1 MAPTNK
7 KQKDVIVNAELEI
20 GESRFDFTS
29 CIEDALEHAHAE
41 LFELQETIDS
51 LDALKPQCDKIDY
64 ALAASS
70 GALCGLIDIFLVG
83 APGESPLGD
92 ITDTWFT
99 NRTRDFAKMCGWKG
113 GNDKSAIGF
122 LERKFR
128 VPYDQRGAGDAG
140 RAIADMNPSN
150 HHFKS
155 LAHNPSLL
163 GLFFSILDQFS
174 NSSHFIGADVFSEGG
189 ELTLITLEQA
199 DDRFELRGH
208 NVPSKFFCAFA
219 NWFGHLMSDVA
230 GASGSKGRGSGI
242 PSPLWTW
249 INDIIAIKSKLG
261 IPVSEFDTSFYNLA
275 MEIYKQGYD
284 TRFQTA
290 QAIPVLI
297 NELVVRLIYLIRRLF
312 RYFKET
318 NTAERSFKAAWGA
331 CNPFGNPTIRR
342 MLTVAHGVFCVID
355 VGDATIR
362 GFAKGDGMFNPVEFV
377 LRLNIIGVGRFAI
390 SLYGE
395 AKDGVKYWYAK
406 QDAKF
411 AEKEK
416 TIIKDYIK
424 GLEIL
429 SQKYDDAELKE
440 FIVQLRDG
448 KQIEDAFQKS
458 VILAEKRDVP
468 NPLRTKNE
476 IDNYFNPSKK

>member
-1 MAPTNK
+1 MAPTDK
-7 KQKDVIVNAELEI
+7 KQMDVIINAELEI
-20 GESRFDFTS
+20 GESRFDYTS
-29 CIEDALEHAHAE
+29 SIEDALEHAHTE
-41 LFELQETIDS
+41 LYELQESIDS
-51 LDALKPQCDKIDY
+51 LNDLKPQCDRIDY
-64 ALAASS
+64 TLAASS
-70 GALCGLIDIFLVG
+70 GSLCGLIDIFLVG
-83 APGESPLGD
+83 APGESLLGA
-92 ITDTWFT
+92 ITDKWFT
-99 NRTRDFAKMCGWKG
+99 NRVRDFAKMCGWKG

-140 RAIADMNPSN
+140 RTIADMNPSN

-249 INDIIAIKSKLG
+249 INDIIAVKSKLG

-275 MEIYKQGYD
+275 LEIFKQGYD
-284 TRFQTA
+284 IRFQTA

-297 NELVVRLIYLIRRLF
+297 NELVVRLFYLVRRLL

-318 NTAERSFKAAWGA
+318 EKADRSFKSAWGA

-362 GFAKGDGMFNPVEFV
+362 SFAKGGGTFHPVEFV
-377 LRLNIIGVGRFAI
+377 LRLNIIGVGRFAV

-395 AKDGVKYWYAK
+395 AKEGVRYWHAK

-416 TIIKDYIK
+416 TIINDYII
-424 GLEIL
+424 GLKLL
-429 SQKYDDAELKE
+429 SQKYDDAELKT

-448 KQIEDAFQKS
+448 KLIEDAFQKS
-458 VILAEKRDVP
+458 ILLALKRDVRS
-468 NPLRTKNE
+468 PLRTKE
-476 IDNYFNPSKK
+476 DIDNYFNPPRK

>member
-1 MAPTNK
+1 MVPTDK
-7 KQKDVIVNAELEI
+7 KQMDVIINAELEI
-20 GESRFDFTS
+20 GESRFDYTS
-29 CIEDALEHAHAE
+29 SIEDALEHAHTE
-41 LFELQETIDS
+41 LYELQESIDS
-51 LDALKPQCDKIDY
+51 LNDLKPQCDRIDY
-64 ALAASS
+64 TLAASS

-83 APGESPLGD
+83 APGESLLGA
-92 ITDTWFT
+92 ITDKWFT
-99 NRTRDFAKMCGWKG
+99 NRVRDFAKMCGWKG

-140 RAIADMNPSN
+140 RTIADMNPSN

-249 INDIIAIKSKLG
+249 INDIIAVKSKLG

-275 MEIYKQGYD
+275 LEIFKQGYD
-284 TRFQTA
+284 IRFQTA

-297 NELVVRLIYLIRRLF
+297 NELVVRLFYLVRRLL

-318 NTAERSFKAAWGA
+318 EKADRSFKSAWGA

-362 GFAKGDGMFNPVEFV
+362 SFAKGGGTFHPVEFV
-377 LRLNIIGVGRFAI
+377 LRLNIIGVGRFAV

-395 AKDGVKYWYAK
+395 AKEGVRYWHAK

-416 TIIKDYIK
+416 TIINDYII
-424 GLEIL
+424 GLELL
-429 SQKYDDAELKE
+429 SQKYDDAELKT

-448 KQIEDAFQKS
+448 KLIEDAFQKS
-458 VILAEKRDVP
+458 ILLALKRDVR
-468 NPLRTKNE
+468 NPLRTKE
-476 IDNYFNPSKK
+476 DIDNYFNPPRK